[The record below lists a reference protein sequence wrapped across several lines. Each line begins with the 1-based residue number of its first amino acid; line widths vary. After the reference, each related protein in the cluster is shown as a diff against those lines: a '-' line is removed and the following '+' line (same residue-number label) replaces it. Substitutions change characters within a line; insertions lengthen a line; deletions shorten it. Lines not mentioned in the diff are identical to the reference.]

1 MATKKTVQ
9 KSIQAEP
16 KRSFKSSTARLQ
28 FESLKRATRNGLP
41 WDDDE
46 VAKLV
51 AGIENDEPTI
61 QIAKACRRSYYGTM
75 GARTHVAFA
84 MRHKDAIWGKR

>member
-28 FESLKRATRNGLP
+28 FESLKRATRNGLL

-51 AGIENDEPTI
+51 AGIENDQPTI
-61 QIAKACRRSYYGTM
+61 EIAKACRRSYYGTM

-84 MRHKDAIWGKR
+84 MRHKEAIWGK